1 MRCALGDVPL
11 ALLVGFDVVGFIV
24 GCRVGW
30 VVGDAVGKVSE
41 FLSAP
46 FVGSLFGGISF
57 VLLLDFDDLDDLD
70 VCMRKGIEGKIQCF
84 VSCKGSI

>member
-1 MRCALGDVPL
+1 MGLGVVGS
-11 ALLVGFDVVGFIV
+11 AVVGFVVVGFIV
-24 GCRVGW
+24 GFI
-30 VVGDAVGKVSE
+30 VGDAVDKLSE